1 MHPMGHVFTSADS
14 IHAVRFRSA
23 GPGAL
28 LVEVDSLAIVRALYA
43 RIERERAGGWAPGL
57 VDVIPA
63 ARTVLLDGVADQAAL
78 TAEIQSWSIAPGP
91 PAAGQVVEIEC
102 RYDGADLGEVAR
114 QWGVRPD
121 QVAAVHSALSH
132 EVAFCGFVPGFPYVA
147 GLGGGR
153 EITRRDR
160 PRAAVPAGSVALG
173 DEYTGI
179 YPRTSPG
186 GWQIIGHTAAVMWDS
201 GRDPAALL
209 QPGDRV
215 RFVDVTP

>member
-1 MHPMGHVFTSADS
+1 MGHGFTSAAS
-14 IHAVRFRSA
+14 IQAVRFRPA
-23 GPGAL
+23 GPWAL
-28 LVEVDSLAIVRALYA
+28 LVEVDSLAMARALYV
-43 RIERERAGGWAPGL
+43 RIERERARGWAPGL

-78 TAEIQSWSIAPGP
+78 AAEIQSWSIAPSP
-91 PAAGQVVEIEC
+91 PAAGHVVEIEC
-102 RYDGADLGEVAR
+102 RYDGPDLGEVAR
-114 QWGVRPD
+114 QWGIR
-121 QVAAVHSALSH
+121 QERVAAIHSALSH

-153 EITRRDR
+153 EVTRRDR

-186 GWQIIGHTAAVMWDS
+186 GWQIIGHTDAVMWDP

>member
-1 MHPMGHVFTSADS
+1 MHPMGHIFTSAAS
-14 IHAVRFRSA
+14 IQAVRFRPA
-23 GPGAL
+23 GPWAL

-43 RIERERAGGWAPGL
+43 RIERERARGWAAGL
-57 VDVIPA
+57 VVVIPA

-78 TAEIQSWSIAPGP
+78 AAEIRSWSIVPSPQAT
-91 PAAGQVVEIEC
+91 GQVVEIEC
-102 RYDGADLGEVAR
+102 RYDGPDLGEVGR
-114 QWGVRPD
+114 QWGIQPE
-121 QVAAVHSALSH
+121 QVAAIHSALSH
-132 EVAFCGFVPGFPYVA
+132 AVAFCGFVPGFPYVA

-153 EITRRDR
+153 EVTRRDR

-179 YPRTSPG
+179 YPRSSPG
-186 GWQIIGHTAAVMWDS
+186 GWQIIGHTDAVMWDP

>member
-1 MHPMGHVFTSADS
+1 M
-14 IHAVRFRSA
+14 RFRPA

-28 LVEVDSLAIVRALYA
+28 LVEVDSLAQVRALHA

-63 ARTVLLDGVADQAAL
+63 ARTVLLDGVADPAAL
-78 TAEIQSWSIAPGP
+78 TADIRSWSIEPCP

-102 RYDGADLGEVAR
+102 RYDGPDLSDVAR
-114 QWGVRPD
+114 QWGVPPE
-121 QVAAVHSALSH
+121 QVADVHSGLAH
-132 EVAFCGFVPGFPYVA
+132 QVAFCGFAPGFPYIA

-153 EITRRDR
+153 EVTRRDR
-160 PRAAVPAGSVALG
+160 PRAALPAGSVALG

-186 GWQIIGHTAAVMWDS
+186 GWQIIGHTDAVMWDP

-209 QPGDRV
+209 RPGDRV
-215 RFVDVTP
+215 RFVNVTP

>member
-1 MHPMGHVFTSADS
+1 MHPMGHLSTSAAS
-14 IHAVRFRSA
+14 IQAVRFRPA
-23 GPGAL
+23 GPWAL
-28 LVEVDSLAIVRALYA
+28 LVEVESLAIVRALYA
-43 RIERERAGGWAPGL
+43 RIERERARGWAAGL

-78 TAEIQSWSIAPGP
+78 AAEIRSWSIVPSP
-91 PAAGQVVEIEC
+91 QAAGQVVEIAC
-102 RYDGADLGEVAR
+102 RYDGPDLGEVGR
-114 QWGVRPD
+114 QWGIQPE
-121 QVAAVHSALSH
+121 QVAAIHSALSH

-153 EITRRDR
+153 EVTRRDR

-179 YPRTSPG
+179 YPRSSPG
-186 GWQIIGHTAAVMWDS
+186 GWQIIGHTDAVMWDP

>member
-1 MHPMGHVFTSADS
+1 
-14 IHAVRFRSA
+14 VRFRPA

-28 LVEVDSLAIVRALYA
+28 LVEVDSLARVRALHA
-43 RIERERAGGWAPGL
+43 RIEQERARGWAPGL

-63 ARTVLLDGVADQAAL
+63 ARTVLLDGVADRSALAADL
-78 TAEIQSWSIAPGP
+78 RSWSIEPSP
-91 PAAGQVVEIEC
+91 PAAGQVVEIAC
-102 RYDGADLGEVAR
+102 RYDGPDLSDVAR
-114 QWGVRPD
+114 QWGVPPER
-121 QVAAVHSALSH
+121 VAAVHSGLTH
-132 EVAFCGFVPGFPYVA
+132 EVAFCGFAPGFPYIA

-153 EITRRDR
+153 EVARRDR
-160 PRAAVPAGSVALG
+160 PRAALPAGSVALG

-186 GWQIIGHTAAVMWDS
+186 GWQIIGHTDAVMWDP